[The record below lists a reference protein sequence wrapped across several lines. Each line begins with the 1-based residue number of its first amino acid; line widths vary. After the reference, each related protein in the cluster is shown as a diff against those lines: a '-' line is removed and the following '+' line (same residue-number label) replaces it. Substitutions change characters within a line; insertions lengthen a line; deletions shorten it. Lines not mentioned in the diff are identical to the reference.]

1 MNASRMGAVPRA
13 RWLVAAAIAL
23 TVGGASASASPFLGV
38 KWSTTTVTY
47 FDATNRH
54 SAVAEAAA
62 RWNAS
67 GVNFRLVRTSS
78 RGRANVMVSASR
90 SIPACGAGVTDYTAA
105 NRRMRRAT
113 VQIFGGRCSRENQ
126 IFALTHEFGHVLGL
140 GHETT
145 RCSLMNRSGSD
156 RGGDRCPM
164 PRSSSVWRC
173 RVIEQID
180 AQRAVHLYGGRARPV
195 RRNPFCQL
203 PSSASG

>member
-1 MNASRMGAVPRA
+1 MAAVPRA
-13 RWLVAAAIAL
+13 RWLVVVAITLA
-23 TVGGASASASPFLGV
+23 VGAASASASPFLGA
-38 KWSTTTVTY
+38 KWSSRTVTY

-67 GVNFRLVRTSS
+67 GVNFRLVRTTS
-78 RGRANVMVSASR
+78 RSRVNVVVSASR
-90 SIPACGAGVTDYTAA
+90 SIRQCGAGVTDYTST
-105 NRRMRRAT
+105 NGRMRKAT
-113 VQIFGGRCSRENQ
+113 VLIFGGRCSRENQ
-126 IFALTHEFGHVLGL
+126 VFALTHEFGHVLGL

-180 AQRAVHLYGGRARPV
+180 AQRAVRLYGGRAKPV
-195 RRNPFCQL
+195 RRNPFC
-203 PSSASG
+203 PVPARPAG